1 MSYYCVYDT
10 LSHYCVWCLID
21 ISVYVSIEVLDYTKL
36 IGVSEPNLGNKV
48 SFGKKGAG
56 GAKVFKTF
64 GIGGCEGQM

>member
-1 MSYYCVYDT
+1 M
-10 LSHYCVWCLID
+10 LL
-21 ISVYVSIEVLDYTKL
+21 LDYTKL

-64 GIGGCEGQM
+64 GIGGCEGQI